1 MRRRKPGKA
10 PEQATLDF
18 DAAAAAVREEI
29 VAEAPA
35 QVTVVAS
42 NSVVRLIEHQ
52 RSRHLNVVRKLLAE
66 TGVFR
71 VS

>member
-1 MRRRKPGKA
+1 MRRRRPGQA

-18 DAAAAAVREEI
+18 DATATAVRVET

-35 QVTVVAS
+35 QVAVVAS
-42 NSVVRLIEHQ
+42 NSVVHLVEHQ